1 MGRADG
7 CIRICSSSLR
17 SELRPSKHTHQLS
30 PYYFFGDSHCPIFLG
45 GGGVWFESEVLSK
58 AKMSVKLHPAAT
70 QKNSDKQNKQ
80 KKTALNKQ
88 NGFLE
93 TGSKRIN
100 A

>member
-1 MGRADG
+1 
-7 CIRICSSSLR
+7 
-17 SELRPSKHTHQLS
+17 
-30 PYYFFGDSHCPIFLG
+30 
-45 GGGVWFESEVLSK
+45 VWFESEVLSK